1 MNKTLSVAAL
11 ALLLALPAAAQQSN
25 INLSHNPQKDTE
37 GLIPFS
43 ANLNSPDVH
52 DDHTVTFRLRAPK
65 AESVALSGAMT
76 TVMGVQGRIPFTKG
90 EDGIW
95 TLTIGPLP
103 VDMYQY
109 NLVVDGVSM
118 ADPNNTYAS
127 FTAMPP
133 YSELIIHG
141 DGPMWYDAKEGVAH
155 GKVTREFYYSPVTK
169 GMRDIYVYTPP
180 QYNPKKKYPV
190 LYLMGG
196 SGELPN
202 NWMYDGRVNFIM
214 DNLIAEGKAEPMI
227 IAIVNNQ
234 VVHRNHPQHTEL
246 TFDIMEREY
255 REAVIPFIDSHYK
268 TIANPHGRAISGL
281 SMGGR
286 HSMFVGLNSLDLFA
300 NFGILSAGD
309 VAAEKTLA
317 DFLNDKNA
325 NDKIDYLFVGQGG
338 AEEKGSFNARV
349 KGFRDALENHGIE
362 YEYYCTGIAGHDWST
377 WRHLLY
383 EHFLPNLF
391 KKK

>member
-1 MNKTLSVAAL
+1 MIMNKNTMIVAISLLFAL
-11 ALLLALPAAAQQSN
+11 TASAQQSN
-25 INLSHNPQKDTE
+25 VNLSYNPQKDTE

-43 ANLNSPDVH
+43 ANLNSPQVN
-52 DDHTVTFRLRAPK
+52 DDHTVIFRLRAPK

-76 TVMGVQGRIPFTKG
+76 TVLGVRGNIPFTKG

-118 ADPNNTYAS
+118 ADPNNTYAA

-133 YSELIIHG
+133 YSELIVHG
-141 DGPMWYDAKEGVAH
+141 DGPSWWDAKDVPH
-155 GKVTREFYYSPVTK
+155 GAITRHIYYSPVTK
-169 GMRDIYVYTPP
+169 GEREIYVYTPP
-180 QYNPKKKYPV
+180 QYDPRKEYPV

-196 SGELPN
+196 SGELPS

-214 DNLIAEGKAEPMI
+214 DNLLAEGKAEPML
-227 IAIVNNQ
+227 IALVNNQ
-234 VVHRNHPQHTEL
+234 VIHRNHPQHAEL

-255 REAVIPFIDSHYK
+255 REAVIPFVDSHYK

-286 HSMFVGLNSLDLFA
+286 HTIFVGLKSLDLFA
-300 NFGILSAGD
+300 NFGVLSAGD
-309 VAAEKTLA
+309 NTPEQTLGE
-317 DFLNDKNA
+317 FLNDPKA
-325 NDKIDYLFVGQGG
+325 NDKVDYLFVGQGG
-338 AEEKGSFNARV
+338 AEEKGMFNVRV
-349 KGFRDALENHGIE
+349 KAFRDALDKHGIE
-362 YEYYCTGIAGHDWST
+362 YEYFCIGDTGHDWST

-383 EHFLPNLF
+383 YGFLPNLW
-391 KKK
+391 K